1 MKRYE
6 ELRDSYN
13 QKYSEHLATHKK
25 TETQEKNW
33 VSWDEYLGMVEKL
46 KDSVQDLR
54 KKKEWD
60 KGDTLRYQNY
70 LLSLL
75 YSNYPLRNDFHDMEV
90 ITQRDFK
97 KRSDNKNYFVI
108 QTSKKPKYKIVLNE
122 YKTSAKYKQQVILID
137 DPILT
142 KAIDTWLSRRST
154 AGSAFIV
161 SPSSTDLARPI
172 SSNELTK
179 VLISLSSQWLDG
191 KRVGSSLLRHIY
203 LSDKY
208 SDTLKEQGDDA
219 KLMMHSKSMQEG
231 YIKSD
236 WCVVSAWLFCRVVQT
251 YWNWI
256 LVSEIDI
263 VTTTTNDGDSDE
275 VHDTQCTS
283 TEHFGATGD
292 FGGNVTGFR
301 HRKSQKFS
309 DLYHT
314 CLSIDAE

>member
-1 MKRYE
+1 MIDLIIQSQRPDLKPNSLKIYLTSLRKLNGGNDIKNIDFLKDFDGIVEKISKYKDNTRKNYLNAIIVALKALKTDDKLVKRYE

-97 KRSDNKNYFVI
+97 KRSDNKNYLVI

-154 AGSAFIV
+154 AGTAFIV
-161 SPSSTDLARPI
+161 SPSDSDRAIT
-172 SSNELTK
+172 SNELTK

-236 WCVVSAWLFCRVVQT
+236 
-251 YWNWI
+251 
-256 LVSEIDI
+256 
-263 VTTTTNDGDSDE
+263 
-275 VHDTQCTS
+275 
-283 TEHFGATGD
+283 
-292 FGGNVTGFR
+292 
-301 HRKSQKFS
+301 
-309 DLYHT
+309 
-314 CLSIDAE
+314 